1 METLDDALGRIAE
14 LYYDEIFKF
23 CFRRVDNQDEAYDIT
38 QDTFLALID
47 SYKKIEPEKV
57 RKWLYE
63 TAKNK
68 IADHYRTKNKRSEY
82 EEESEALDTM
92 SCSLYD
98 AISDNHI
105 EQLKQKI
112 ISDLSEEELEL
123 DKDFYI
129 NNMSYEDLGEKYNV
143 KKYVMYKRV
152 SRLKALLKIIKEKY
166 F

>member
-23 CFRRVDNQDEAYDIT
+23 CFRRVNNQDEAYDIT

-68 IADHYRTKNKRSEY
+68 IADHYRTKNKKSEY
-82 EEESEALDTM
+82 EEESDALDTM

-112 ISDLSEEELEL
+112 ISRLLHKQYEL
-123 DKDFYI
+123 
-129 NNMSYEDLGEKYNV
+129 
-143 KKYVMYKRV
+143 
-152 SRLKALLKIIKEKY
+152 
-166 F
+166 

>member
-1 METLDDALGRIAE
+1 METLDDALGKIAE

-23 CFRRVDNQDEAYDIT
+23 CLRRVNNQDEAYDIT

-47 SYKKIEPEKV
+47 SYPRIESEKV

-68 IADHYRTKNKRSEY
+68 IADYYRTKNKRSEY
-82 EEESEALDTM
+82 EEESEELDTM

-98 AISDNHI
+98 AISGNHI
-105 EQLKQKI
+105 EELRQKI

-123 DKDFYI
+123 YKDFYI
-129 NNMSYEDLGEKYNV
+129 NNMSYEDLGKKYNV

-152 SRLKALLKIIKEKY
+152 SRLKALLKSIKEKY

>member
-1 METLDDALGRIAE
+1 METLDDALGKIAE

-23 CFRRVDNQDEAYDIT
+23 CFRRVNNQDEAYDIT

-47 SYKKIEPEKV
+47 SYPKIEPEKV

-98 AISDNHI
+98 AMPGNHI

-123 DKDFYI
+123 YKDFYI

>member
-1 METLDDALGRIAE
+1 
-14 LYYDEIFKF
+14 
-23 CFRRVDNQDEAYDIT
+23 
-38 QDTFLALID
+38 
-47 SYKKIEPEKV
+47 
-57 RKWLYE
+57 
-63 TAKNK
+63 
-68 IADHYRTKNKRSEY
+68 
-82 EEESEALDTM
+82 M

-112 ISDLSEEELEL
+112 ISDLSEDELEL
-123 DKDFYI
+123 YKDFYI